1 MASQTTY
8 YEFNKPA
15 GSDLVNP
22 LVDQIPNWDKA
33 DNALHG
39 LSVNSIG
46 TATEVVALGVHALT
60 RVHQPD
66 AKFIQFIA
74 TGDYDA
80 GETFTLDGVAI
91 AAAYPDGS
99 PLAEDAYV
107 TGATVLIGLNADNS
121 VATFYLSKT
130 GGTAPDSLR
139 LGGELP
145 AYYATKSYADGIKT
159 TADNAASAIAKKALV
174 NTYYDTSDNK
184 LYRVLSDGTIGGE
197 IKMSRVLDFD
207 NAVLL
212 TGTLNYTTLKSGA
225 LYGIARST
233 GSSSSELYIDGK
245 GVGYIAGSGTG
256 SGNINPIYIDGI
268 DVGSVITTT
277 VSITGSLTTQPS
289 LYFIPYK
296 D

>member
-8 YEFNKPA
+8 YEFNKPT
-15 GSDLVNP
+15 GDDLVNP
-22 LVDQIPNWDKA
+22 LIDQIPNWDIA

-60 RVHQPD
+60 RVHQTD

-99 PLAEDAYV
+99 PLVQDAYV

-145 AYYATKSYADGIKT
+145 AYYASKSYADGIKT

-184 LYRVLSDGTIGGE
+184 LYRVLSDGTVGGE
-197 IKMSRVLDFD
+197 ISMIPILNYASPLFTFSSSNKTFT
-207 NAVLL
+207 ATKECYL
-212 TGTLNYTTLKSGA
+212 TGDFVKP
-225 LYGIARST
+225 ST
-233 GSSSSELYIDGK
+233 GGF
-245 GVGYIAGSGTG
+245 
-256 SGNINPIYIDGI
+256 IYIDGTKI
-268 DVGSVITTT
+268 AVGTSATTSLYIPPIKLQAGNV
-277 VSITGSLTTQPS
+277 VSIDDIGSNDVLHILDAAS
-289 LYFIPYK
+289 
-296 D
+296 